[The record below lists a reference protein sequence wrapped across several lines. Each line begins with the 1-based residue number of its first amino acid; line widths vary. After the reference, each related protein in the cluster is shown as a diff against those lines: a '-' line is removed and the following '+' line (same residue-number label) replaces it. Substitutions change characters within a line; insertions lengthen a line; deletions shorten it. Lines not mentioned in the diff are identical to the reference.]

1 MATSSNPVNSLPGV
15 EIQREQTRTR
25 IAYIALYGYIG
36 LLTIILVIG
45 WWILALPIDDV
56 LKILTAVAGILS
68 GIVGAIIGFYFRDQ
82 QKD

>member
-1 MATSSNPVNSLPGV
+1 MPILSNPVNSISGV

-36 LLTIILVIG
+36 LLTIIVIIG
-45 WWILALPIDDV
+45 WWILRKEIDQV

-68 GIVGAIIGFYFRDQ
+68 GIVGAIIGFYFRDNE
-82 QKD
+82 KE

>member
-1 MATSSNPVNSLPGV
+1 MAISSNPVNSISGV

-25 IAYIALYGYIG
+25 IAYIALYDYIG
-36 LLTIILVIG
+36 LLAIILIICG
-45 WWILALPIDDV
+45 WILKNLIDEV

-82 QKD
+82 EKD